1 MYNHTT
7 FGAAE
12 KWLKYIL
19 ANRYMNKKGRNGKK
33 SKNIHKNICRFH

>member
-19 ANRYMNKKGRNGKK
+19 ANRYMNKEEQGQNKK
-33 SKNIHKNICRFH
+33 RKKWKEE